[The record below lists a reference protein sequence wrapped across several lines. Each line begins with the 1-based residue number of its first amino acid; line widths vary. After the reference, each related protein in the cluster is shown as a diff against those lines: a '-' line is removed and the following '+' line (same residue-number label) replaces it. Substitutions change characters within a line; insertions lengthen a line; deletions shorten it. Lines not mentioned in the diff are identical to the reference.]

1 MSWTPFSNGLR
12 LEPILKGS
20 PAALVVL
27 LSDLDA
33 SAASLAPIAAR
44 WAMSVPTT
52 AFLALEAIE
61 PFDFPSDG
69 LAPPAPKR
77 DQGSELEDPA
87 MLERAAA
94 RLAPLLERQLRGLR
108 LDASRVVLAGF
119 GYGGTLALHLTL
131 RRGWRC
137 AGVLAFGGK
146 LVRPLP
152 RLLSVGHKVRL
163 IGRLEDNDDGADSLR
178 EIVAL
183 LCAHGIDARGV
194 LLTGSALSAEAARH
208 GGAYLV
214 ELVATAQR
222 GDLFDF
228 DQERRRAQR
237 N

>member
-1 MSWTPFSNGLR
+1 MSWTPFSHGLR

-61 PFDFPSDG
+61 PFDISGDG
-69 LAPPAPKR
+69 AV
-77 DQGSELEDPA
+77 ELEDPA
-87 MLERAAA
+87 MLEHAAR
-94 RLAPLLERQLRGLR
+94 RLAPLLERQLRGRR
-108 LDASRVVLAGF
+108 LDASRVVLVGF
-119 GYGGTLALHLTL
+119 GYGGTLALHLAL
-131 RRGWRC
+131 RQGWRC
-137 AGVLAFGGK
+137 AGVLAFAGK
-146 LVRPLP
+146 LMRPLP
-152 RLLSVGHKVRL
+152 RLLSIDHKIRL
-163 IGRLEDNDDGADSLR
+163 IGRLDDDDTGADSLR
-178 EIVAL
+178 ETVAS
-183 LCAHGIDARGV
+183 LCARGIDARGV

-222 GDLFDF
+222 GDLFHF
-228 DQERRRAQR
+228 DEERRRAQR